1 VAQGGEVKVDT
12 NRPTVR
18 CLMAYPLGVD
28 TFNGRLRTTD
38 IKIVSLETAAYF
50 KDLGWWI
57 LGPDPEDMDELAR
70 WEREHR

>member
-1 VAQGGEVKVDT
+1 
-12 NRPTVR
+12 
-18 CLMAYPLGVD
+18 MAYPLGVD